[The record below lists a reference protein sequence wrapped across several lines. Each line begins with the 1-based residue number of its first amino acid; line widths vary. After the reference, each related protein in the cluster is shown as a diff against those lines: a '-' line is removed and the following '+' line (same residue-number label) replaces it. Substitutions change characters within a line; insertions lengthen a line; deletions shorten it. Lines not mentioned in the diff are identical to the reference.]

1 MRRSKKEKK
10 YMPFLTGVIVGYV
23 VTLVMCVAA
32 ALLMLMTDS
41 AEGMSG
47 TASVIATAAASFFAG
62 RSAGKLRRRSGLKT
76 GALCGIIYIIP
87 LLLLSLLFGSF
98 GGVLF
103 FIKLFM
109 CIAFGAA
116 GGVLG
121 VNSVP

>member
-1 MRRSKKEKK
+1 
-10 YMPFLTGVIVGYV
+10 MPFLTGLIVGYAI
-23 VTLVMCVAA
+23 TLVMCAAA

-41 AEGMSG
+41 AEGMSRV
-47 TASVIATAAASFFAG
+47 AAVLSTAASSFFAG
-62 RSAGKLRRRSGLKT
+62 RCAGKLRRHSGLKT
-76 GALCGIIYIIP
+76 GALCGIIYILP
-87 LLLLSLLFGSF
+87 LLLLSLLFGNF

-103 FIKLFM
+103 LVKLFL